1 MWRQQLV
8 GVAGVQSGPT
18 PDEDGGV
25 TTADAVA
32 IAPLQDRGRI
42 PLLLRGYDVCQQLPP
57 WSACRGVLKGSNAAS
72 NAPRS
77 VMKPDALSPYLP
89 NELRTNGATDRHRK
103 PRNVLCSTFP
113 CAVNQLPFK
122 RRCRHSGGNC
132 ALQTERTP
140 NSIRKQQ
147 QQHTDK
153 LRFSDFQAGS
163 QHL

>member
-1 MWRQQLV
+1 VWRQQLV

-77 VMKPDALSPYLP
+77 VMQPDAFSPYLP

-113 CAVNQLPFK
+113 CAVNQILF
-122 RRCRHSGGNC
+122 GGNC